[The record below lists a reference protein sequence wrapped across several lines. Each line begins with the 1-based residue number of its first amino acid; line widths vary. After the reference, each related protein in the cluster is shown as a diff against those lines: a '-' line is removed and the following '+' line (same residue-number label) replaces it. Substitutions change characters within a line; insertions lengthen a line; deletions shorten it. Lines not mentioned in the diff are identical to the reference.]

1 MATPP
6 KLSFDIQ
13 AATEAGLSSE
23 DIARHVSGRRGYD
36 YQGARE
42 AGLSDDDII
51 QYNVADVRDVGG
63 LRLAAEEAALT
74 AGTTAPA
81 SLYGLS
87 KGFSTGLAR
96 TPGPPIVKLVGG
108 IGGAL
113 LGGGL
118 GAAAGEGA
126 KSVIREAT
134 DTTGQLTPG
143 TRPFEIGGE
152 TLGFVVGGGAP
163 AIGRGVLAK
172 IGQTGIGQK
181 LGISAEA
188 TVNPVNLGSAEFLSV
203 AADNP
208 GMINAFNRAVGGGL
222 AKTERFL
229 TGGFE
234 TAARAPGVAA
244 LAELTGGTSAA
255 IAGGAAER
263 LDPGDLSTR
272 LTAELIAGVANPTSL
287 VLGIVPDVARTVRTY
302 LPGGGGAEARAANKL
317 AKNLAKIRDDLP
329 EEAQAS
335 FDDLASILREEID
348 DLGIDIG
355 AARETRRETPVF
367 TAAEK
372 TNNLFLKTLQQIVM
386 QRDPKAKQEIL
397 NRSRAGTEAV
407 SQLVDDLFDS
417 YEPSVLAAAS
427 RAQQKLFRKRME
439 EVLNLRITSALE
451 RIAKMETADSAS
463 KIQAGTTLKEG
474 IIKALDDVREIE
486 KQLYSGIDQTM
497 PMSADNVVKAYD
509 ADFLTTDAKGR
520 KYSKFA
526 EREATVPTFIR
537 AFINRAR
544 GEADEVEEA
553 GDFFPELIPESSNV
567 RLSSVSQ
574 GPDGRP
580 TRTLIRTDDAPG
592 NSNTEEFGSV
602 VQLENGQF
610 KATRNVWP
618 RDDHMVRDVELRPEF
633 RIATTDGVTAEP
645 ADLVKTTTKVFDNEA
660 DAISYLFEAQNN
672 MRGLG
677 GVDALTKNF
686 KAVKTKAPVDK
697 KEVQGITS
705 GDLIKFR
712 SEMLRLAREAKGEGV
727 DAGFYSQL
735 ALAADKD
742 MGAKNFQNMS
752 KEQIDQLSKQEYAF
766 MRDLSAANAFSKQ
779 LNDVF
784 TRAFGGDLVAKTASG
799 RDRIIPELAAEK
811 FLAGSGEAATARSL
825 QLDEAINFAINAS
838 SDVRGPFDVRTMDLD
853 ALRGSVKGAEES
865 ILRAAAADALDETP
879 EGPRLNV
886 GRLRTFLRK
895 KGGFIQERYP
905 NLYQELQDANT
916 AEVLLR
922 STQEGLERSDKQLD
936 KMASFRAF
944 LGKNTNPT
952 AEIDRLVGS
961 PGVKVNPNAEQ
972 NLNRLIAFARKAKDE
987 NVMEGLKL
995 AIYDAAYNHAQ
1006 RSDGSIDF
1014 NKLNRY
1020 LFEPMAR
1027 KQPSIMDVLQ
1037 RKGLLADADG
1047 ANEFKSMKEL
1057 ITRGR
1062 RFQETLESGRLGVEG
1077 VDDAEL
1083 ITPTGVFES
1092 FIARVI
1098 GANAAS
1104 TLARK
1109 LGFSGGEIAV
1119 PAAGAQAAQTILTR
1133 MPQGR
1138 AWETLT
1144 EAVKDPKLMAELL
1157 AKAETRREAEAL
1169 GRNPR
1174 LKAVLTTAGGRSLA
1188 DILEPSK
1195 YRGTPTE
1202 ADRRPEAVEQ
1212 SRRPVPVSQTI
1223 QGETR
1228 RPVAP
1233 PVRQVAPQ
1241 PQPAAPRPQ
1250 AAAPQSNLQQ
1260 SRRQF
1265 AELFPTDITSGII
1278 RGQG

>member
-13 AATEAGLSSE
+13 AATEAGLTSE

-42 AGLSDDDII
+42 SGLSDDDII

-87 KGFSTGLAR
+87 KGFATGLAR

-108 IGGAL
+108 VAGAL
-113 LGGGL
+113 FGGGL

-134 DTTGQLTPG
+134 GTTGQLTPG
-143 TRPFEIGGE
+143 ARPFEIGGE

-163 AIGRGVLAK
+163 AIGRGFLAK
-172 IGQTGIGQK
+172 LGQTGIGQK
-181 LGISAEA
+181 LGLSAEA
-188 TVNPVNLGSAEFLSV
+188 TVNPINLGSAEFLSV
-203 AADNP
+203 ASDNP

-222 AKTERFL
+222 GKAEGFL
-229 TGGFE
+229 TKGFE
-234 TAARAPGVAA
+234 TAARAPGAA
-244 LAELTGGTSAA
+244 TLTELTAGTSAA
-255 IAGGAAER
+255 IAGGVAEK
-263 LDPGDLSTR
+263 LNPGDLGWR

-287 VLGIVPDVARTVRTY
+287 VLGVIPDVARTVRTY
-302 LPGGGGAEARAANKL
+302 LPGGGGSDARAVNKL
-317 AKNLAKIRDDLP
+317 VKNLAKIREDLP

-335 FDDLASILREEID
+335 FNDLASILREEID

-355 AARETRRETPVF
+355 AARETSRETPVF
-367 TAAEK
+367 NAAEK

-407 SQLVDDLFDS
+407 SRLVDDLFDS
-417 YEPSVLAAAS
+417 YDPAVLGAAS
-427 RAQQKLFRKRME
+427 RAQQKLFKKRME
-439 EVLNLRITSALE
+439 DILNLRIASALE
-451 RIAKMETADSAS
+451 RIEKIQGTDSAA
-463 KIQAGTTLKEG
+463 KIQAGTVLKQG

-486 KQLYSGIDQTM
+486 KQLYQGIDQTM
-497 PMSADNVVKAYD
+497 PMSGDSVVKAYD
-509 ADFLTTDAKGR
+509 DEFLSYPEKELGV
-520 KYSKFA
+520 SK
-526 EREATVPTFIR
+526 IIQ
-537 AFINRAR
+537 AFVNRAR
-544 GEADEVEEA
+544 GGDEGVAPDYKIDPRSGVFIRTFTDNDGQSFYRVDKVRSKDDIVGRDGDLGEAMAVDKEEV
-553 GDFFPELIPESSNV
+553 GRVV
-567 RLSSVSQ
+567 RRS
-574 GPDGRP
+574 DGR
-580 TRTLIRTDDAPG
+580 
-592 NSNTEEFGSV
+592 
-602 VQLENGQF
+602 
-610 KATRNVWP
+610 
-618 RDDHMVRDVELRPEF
+618 
-633 RIATTDGVTAEP
+633 
-645 ADLVKTTTKVFDNEA
+645 
-660 DAISYLFEAQNN
+660 FEAQTALYRRTREQDDIVGYRNAAYDTEEEAIASLA
-672 MRGLG
+672 RGRGAVNKDDLDQIK
-677 GVDALTKNF
+677 GVAATE
-686 KAVKTKAPVDK
+686 TAP
-697 KEVQGITS
+697 ITS

-712 SEMLRLAREAKGEGV
+712 SDMLRLARESKGEGV
-727 DAGFYSQL
+727 EAGFYAKL
-735 ALAADKD
+735 AKAADD
-742 MGAKNFQNMS
+742 DIGAKNFQNMS

-784 TRAFGGDLVAKTASG
+784 TRAFGGDLVAKTTSG

-853 ALRGSVKGAEES
+853 ALRGSVKGAEET
-865 ILRAAAADALDETP
+865 ILRAVAANALDQTP
-879 EGPRLNV
+879 DGPRLNPA
-886 GRLRTFLRK
+886 RLKTFLRQ

-922 STQEGLERSDKQLD
+922 STQEGLERADKQLD
-936 KMASFRAF
+936 KIASFRAF
-944 LGKNTNPT
+944 LGKDTNPT

-961 PGVKVNPNAEQ
+961 PGVKINPNAEQ
-972 NLNRLIAFARKAKDE
+972 NLNRLIAFSRKSKDE

-995 AIYDAAYNHAQ
+995 AIYDAAYNHAK

-1027 KQPSIMDVLQ
+1027 KQSSVMDILQ

-1047 ANEFKSMKEL
+1047 ANEFKNMKEL

-1062 RFQETLESGRLGVEG
+1062 KFQETLESGRLGVEG

-1092 FIARVI
+1092 FAARLI

-1104 TLARK
+1104 ALARR

-1157 AKAETRREAEAL
+1157 AKAETRRETEQL
-1169 GRNPR
+1169 TRSRR
-1174 LKAVLTTAGGRSLA
+1174 LKAVLTTAGGRALA

-1195 YRGTPTE
+1195 YRGTPTG
-1202 ADRRPEAVEQ
+1202 ADRQPAAVEQ
-1212 SRRPVPVSQTI
+1212 TTRPVPISQTI

-1233 PVRQVAPQ
+1233 MARQVAPQ

>member
-13 AATEAGLSSE
+13 AATEAGLNSE

-81 SLYGLS
+81 SLYGL
-87 KGFSTGLAR
+87 KRGFSTGLSA
-96 TPGPPIVKLVGG
+96 TPGPPIVKLIGG

-113 LGGGL
+113 IGGGL
-118 GAAAGEGA
+118 GAVVGEGA
-126 KSVIREAT
+126 KAVVREAT
-134 DTTGQLTPG
+134 DTTGQITPG
-143 TRPFEIGGE
+143 ARPFEIGGE

-163 AIGRGVLAK
+163 AIGRGVLGK

-188 TVNPVNLGSAEFLSV
+188 TVNPVNLGAAEFLSV

-222 AKTERFL
+222 GKAEGFL
-229 TGGFE
+229 TKGFE
-234 TAARAPGVAA
+234 TAARAPGAAA
-244 LAELTGGTSAA
+244 LTELTAGTSAA
-255 IAGGAAER
+255 IAGGVAEK
-263 LDPGDLSTR
+263 LDPGALGTR

-287 VLGIVPDVARTVRTY
+287 VLGVIPDVFRTVRTF
-302 LPGGGGAEARAANKL
+302 LPGGGGSDARAANKL

-367 TAAEK
+367 NAAEK
-372 TNNLFLKTLQQIVM
+372 TNNLFLKTIQQIVM
-386 QRDPKAKQEIL
+386 QRDPKARQEIL

-407 SQLVDDLFDS
+407 SRLVDDLFDS
-417 YEPSVLAAAS
+417 YEPAALGAAS
-427 RAQQKLFRKRME
+427 RAQQRLFKQRME
-439 EVLNLRITSALE
+439 SILNLRISSALE
-451 RIAKMETADSAS
+451 RIEKIQGTDSAA
-463 KIQAGTTLKEG
+463 KIQAGTALKQG

-486 KQLYSGIDQTM
+486 KQLYQGIDQTM
-497 PMSADNVVKAYD
+497 PMSGDSVVKAYD
-509 ADFLTTDAKGR
+509 DEFFTFTKKGE
-520 KYSKFA
+520 KISKFA
-526 EREATVPTFIR
+526 ERENIVAPFIR
-537 AFINRAR
+537 SFINRAR
-544 GEADEVEEA
+544 G
-553 GDFFPELIPESSNV
+553 GD
-567 RLSSVSQ
+567 
-574 GPDGRP
+574 
-580 TRTLIRTDDAPG
+580 
-592 NSNTEEFGSV
+592 
-602 VQLENGQF
+602 
-610 KATRNVWP
+610 
-618 RDDHMVRDVELRPEF
+618 
-633 RIATTDGVTAEP
+633 
-645 ADLVKTTTKVFDNEA
+645 
-660 DAISYLFEAQNN
+660 
-672 MRGLG
+672 G
-677 GVDALTKNF
+677 GVAP
-686 KAVKTKAPVDK
+686 TKA
-697 KEVQGITS
+697 EAITS

-712 SEMLRLAREAKGEGV
+712 SEMLRLARESKGEGV
-727 DAGFYSQL
+727 EAGFYAKL
-735 ALAADKD
+735 AKAADD
-742 MGAKNFQNMS
+742 DIGAKNFTKMTKQ
-752 KEQIDQLSKQEYAF
+752 QIDQLSKEEYAF
-766 MRDLSAANAFSKQ
+766 MRDLSTANAFSKQ

-784 TRAFGGDLVAKTASG
+784 TRAFGGDLVAKTTSG

-825 QLDEAINFAINAS
+825 QIDEAINFAINAS
-838 SDVRGPFDVRTMDLD
+838 SDVRGPFDVRTMALD
-853 ALRGSVKGAEES
+853 ELRGSIKGAEET
-865 ILRAAAADALDETP
+865 ILRAVAADALDQTP
-879 EGPRLNV
+879 DGPRLNPA
-886 GRLRTFLRK
+886 RLKTFLRQ

-922 STQEGLERSDKQLD
+922 STEEGLKRSDKQLD
-936 KMASFRAF
+936 KIASFRGF
-944 LGKNTNPT
+944 LGKGTNPT

-972 NLNRLIAFARKAKDE
+972 NLNRLIAFAKKSKDE
-987 NVMEGLKL
+987 NVIEGLKL
-995 AIYDAAYNHAQ
+995 SIYDAAYNHAQ
-1006 RSDGSIDF
+1006 RTDGSIDF

-1020 LFEPMAR
+1020 LFGPMAR
-1027 KQPSIMDVLQ
+1027 KQSSVMDVLQ

-1062 RFQETLESGRLGVEG
+1062 SFQETLESGRLGVEG
-1077 VDDAEL
+1077 VDDTEL

-1119 PAAGAQAAQTILTR
+1119 PAAGAQAAQSILTR

-1174 LKAVLTTAGGRSLA
+1174 LKAVLTTAGGRALA

-1195 YRGTPTE
+1195 YRGTPTG
-1202 ADRRPEAVEQ
+1202 ADRQPTAVEQ
-1212 SRRPVPVSQTI
+1212 TTRNVPISQTI

-1228 RPVAP
+1228 RPVSP
-1233 PVRQVAPQ
+1233 PARQVAPQ
-1241 PQPAAPRPQ
+1241 PRPTAPRPQ

>member
-13 AATEAGLSSE
+13 AATEAGLNSE

-42 AGLSDDDII
+42 SGLSDDDII

-74 AGTTAPA
+74 AGTTAPL

-87 KGFSTGLAR
+87 KGFATGFAR

-108 IGGAL
+108 VAGAL
-113 LGGGL
+113 FGGGL

-126 KSVIREAT
+126 KAVIREAT

-143 TRPFEIGGE
+143 ARPFEIGGE

-163 AIGRGVLAK
+163 AIGRGVLSK

-188 TVNPVNLGSAEFLSV
+188 TVNPVNLGAAEFLSV

-234 TAARAPGVAA
+234 TAARSPGIAALTETVSGTAAGVA
-244 LAELTGGTSAA
+244 GGT
-255 IAGGAAER
+255 AEV

-272 LTAELIAGVANPTSL
+272 LIAELVAGLANPTSL
-287 VLGIVPDVARTVRTY
+287 VLGVIPDVFRTIRTFV
-302 LPGGGGAEARAANKL
+302 PGGGGADARARNKVAKDLASIRAN
-317 AKNLAKIRDDLP
+317 LP
-329 EEAQAS
+329 EEAVGS
-335 FDDLASILREEID
+335 FDEVLELLMKEAD
-348 DLGIDIG
+348 DLDIDIG

-372 TNNLFLKTLQQIVM
+372 TNNLFLKTIQQIVM
-386 QRDPKAKQEIL
+386 QRDPKARQEIL

-407 SQLVDDLFDS
+407 SRLVDDLFDS
-417 YEPSVLAAAS
+417 YEPAALGAAS
-427 RAQQKLFRKRME
+427 RAQQKLFKKRME
-439 EVLNLRITSALE
+439 DILNLRIASALE
-451 RIAKMETADSAS
+451 RIEKIQGTDSAA

-486 KQLYSGIDQTM
+486 SQLYRDIDQTM
-497 PMSADNVVKAYD
+497 PMSADEIVKAYD
-509 ADFLTTDAKGR
+509 DEFVSYPEKELGV
-520 KYSKFA
+520 SK
-526 EREATVPTFIR
+526 IIQ
-537 AFINRAR
+537 AFVNRAR
-544 GEADEVEEA
+544 GEADEVEEVV
-553 GDFFPELIPESSNV
+553 DPFLDILSPDSNV
-567 RLSSVSQ
+567 NIGSVSA
-574 GPDGRP
+574 GADGRP
-580 TRTLIRTDDAPG
+580 TRVILRKDKAPG
-592 NSNTEEFGSV
+592 YDREEFGRV
-602 VQLENGQF
+602 VELESGKF
-610 KATRNVWP
+610 RATRNVYP
-618 RDDHMVRDVELRPEF
+618 GDEEIVRTGTPEFFAASPITGKPLDPEEMVRTSDDLFDTEGEAIAFILR
-633 RIATTDGVTAEP
+633 
-645 ADLVKTTTKVFDNEA
+645 N
-660 DAISYLFEAQNN
+660 QNN
-672 MRGLG
+672 IKGVNPSERNIIRGI
-677 GVDALTKNF
+677 
-686 KAVKTKAPVDK
+686 KAPKKAPIDK

-712 SEMLRLAREAKGEGV
+712 SDMLRLARESKGEGV
-727 DAGFYSQL
+727 EAGFYAKL
-735 ALAADKD
+735 AKAADD
-742 MGAKNFQNMS
+742 DIGAKNFQNMS

-853 ALRGSVKGAEES
+853 ALRGSVKGAEET
-865 ILRAAAADALDETP
+865 ILRAVAANALDQTP
-879 EGPRLNV
+879 DGPRLNPA
-886 GRLRTFLRK
+886 RLQTFLRQ

-922 STQEGLERSDKQLD
+922 STQEGLERADKQLD

-944 LGKNTNPT
+944 LGKDTNPS

-961 PGVKVNPNAEQ
+961 PGVKVNPKAEQ
-972 NLNRLIAFARKAKDE
+972 NLNRLIAFSRKSKDE

-995 AIYDAAYNHAQ
+995 AIYDAAYNHAK

-1027 KQPSIMDVLQ
+1027 KQSSVMDILQ

-1047 ANEFKSMKEL
+1047 ANEFKNMKEL

-1062 RFQETLESGRLGVEG
+1062 RFQETLESPTPGMEGVEG
-1077 VDDAEL
+1077 AEL
-1083 ITPTGVFES
+1083 ITEPGFFEA
-1092 FIARVI
+1092 FAARFI
-1098 GANAAS
+1098 GAGAAG

-1109 LGFSGGEIAV
+1109 FGLGDRGGIMI
-1119 PAAGAQAAQTILTR
+1119 PSAGAELARGILTKL
-1133 MPQGR
+1133 PQGR
-1138 AWETLT
+1138 AWEFLT
-1144 EAVKDPKLMAELL
+1144 EAAKDPLLMADLLKKMESRAEVEEL
-1157 AKAETRREAEAL
+1157 ARSR
-1169 GRNPR
+1169 R
-1174 LKAVLTTAGGRSLA
+1174 LKAVLTTAGGRALA

-1195 YRGTPTE
+1195 YRGTPTG
-1202 ADRRPEAVEQ
+1202 ADRQPAAVEQ
-1212 SRRPVPVSQTI
+1212 TTRPVPISQTI

-1233 PVRQVAPQ
+1233 PARQVAPQ
-1241 PQPAAPRPQ
+1241 PRPTAPRPQ

>member
-36 YQGARE
+36 YQGARR

-87 KGFSTGLAR
+87 KGFATGLAR

-108 IGGAL
+108 VAGAL
-113 LGGGL
+113 FGGGL
-118 GAAAGEGA
+118 GAVVGEGA
-126 KSVIREAT
+126 KAVIREAT
-134 DTTGQLTPG
+134 DTTGQVTPG
-143 TRPFEIGGE
+143 ARPFEIGGE

-163 AIGRGVLAK
+163 AIGRGFLAK
-172 IGQTGIGQK
+172 LGQTGIGQK
-181 LGISAEA
+181 LGLSAEA
-188 TVNPVNLGSAEFLSV
+188 TVNPINLGSAEFLSV
-203 AADNP
+203 AAVNP

-244 LAELTGGTSAA
+244 LTELTAGTSAA
-255 IAGGAAER
+255 IAGGVAEK
-263 LDPGDLSTR
+263 LDPGDLGSR
-272 LTAELIAGVANPTSL
+272 LTAELVAGIANPTSL
-287 VLGIVPDVARTVRTY
+287 VLGVIPDVARTARTY
-302 LPGGGGAEARAANKL
+302 LPGGGGAEARAVNNL
-317 AKNLAKIRDDLP
+317 AKNLAKIREDLP

-355 AARETRRETPVF
+355 AARTRSGRLASEEGRRETPIF

-407 SQLVDDLFDS
+407 SRLVDDLFDS
-417 YEPSVLAAAS
+417 YDPAVLGAAS
-427 RAQQKLFRKRME
+427 RAQQKLFKQRVE
-439 EVLNLRITSALE
+439 TILNLRIASALE
-451 RIAKMETADSAS
+451 RIEKIQGTDSAA

-486 KQLYSGIDQTM
+486 SQLYRDIDQTM
-497 PMSADNVVKAYD
+497 PMSADNIVKAYD
-509 ADFLTTDAKGR
+509 DEFVSYPEKELGV
-520 KYSKFA
+520 SK
-526 EREATVPTFIR
+526 IIQ
-537 AFINRAR
+537 AFVKRAR

-592 NSNTEEFGSV
+592 NPNTEEFGSV

-618 RDDHMVRDVELRPEF
+618 KDDHMVRDVELRPEF
-633 RIATTDGVTAEP
+633 RIARPDGVTAEP
-645 ADLVKTTTKVFDNEA
+645 ADLVDTTTTVFDNEA
-660 DAISYLFEAQNN
+660 DAISFLFERQNN

-677 GVDALTKNF
+677 GLDVLINNF
-686 KAVKTKAPVDK
+686 KALKTKAPVDK
-697 KEVQGITS
+697 KEVKGISS

-712 SEMLRLAREAKGEGV
+712 SDMLRLARESKGEGV
-727 DAGFYSQL
+727 EAGFYAKL
-735 ALAADKD
+735 AQAADKD
-742 MGAKNFQNMS
+742 IGAKNFQNMS

-838 SDVRGPFDVRTMDLD
+838 SDIRGPFDVRTMDLD
-853 ALRGSVKGAEES
+853 ALRGSVKGAEET
-865 ILRAAAADALDETP
+865 ILRAVAANALDQTP
-879 EGPRLNV
+879 DGPRLNPA
-886 GRLRTFLRK
+886 RLQTFLRQ

-922 STQEGLERSDKQLD
+922 STQEGLERADKQLD

-944 LGKNTNPT
+944 LGKDTNPT

-961 PGVKVNPNAEQ
+961 PGVKVNPNAEK
-972 NLNRLIAFARKAKDE
+972 NLNRLIAFARKSKDE

-995 AIYDAAYNHAQ
+995 AIYDAAYNHAK

-1027 KQPSIMDVLQ
+1027 KQSSVMDVLQ

-1047 ANEFKSMKEL
+1047 ANEFKNMKEL
-1057 ITRGR
+1057 ITRGQ

-1092 FIARVI
+1092 FAARLI

-1104 TLARK
+1104 ALARR
-1109 LGFSGGEIAV
+1109 LGFTGGEIAV

-1157 AKAETRREAEAL
+1157 AKAETRRETEQLA
-1169 GRNPR
+1169 RSPR
-1174 LKAVLTTAGGRSLA
+1174 LKAVLTTAGGRALA

-1195 YRGTPTE
+1195 YRGTPTG
-1202 ADRRPEAVEQ
+1202 ADRQPAAVEQ
-1212 SRRPVPVSQTI
+1212 TTRPVPISQTI

-1233 PVRQVAPQ
+1233 MARQVAPQ

>member
-13 AATEAGLSSE
+13 AATEAGLNSE

-81 SLYGLS
+81 SLYGL
-87 KGFSTGLAR
+87 KRGFATGLSA
-96 TPGPPIVKLVGG
+96 TPGPPIVKLIGG

-113 LGGGL
+113 IGGGL
-118 GAAAGEGA
+118 GAVVGEGA
-126 KSVIREAT
+126 KAVVREAT
-134 DTTGQLTPG
+134 DTTGQITPG
-143 TRPFEIGGE
+143 ARPFEIGGE

-163 AIGRGVLAK
+163 VIGRGALAK

-188 TVNPVNLGSAEFLSV
+188 TVNPINLGAAEFLSV

-222 AKTERFL
+222 GKAEGFL
-229 TGGFE
+229 TKGFE
-234 TAARAPGVAA
+234 TAARAPGAAA
-244 LAELTGGTSAA
+244 LTELTAGTSAA
-255 IAGGAAER
+255 IAGGVAEK
-263 LDPGDLSTR
+263 LDPGALGTR

-287 VLGIVPDVARTVRTY
+287 VLGVIPDVARTVRTF
-302 LPGGGGAEARAANKL
+302 LPGGGGSDARAANKL

-367 TAAEK
+367 NAAEK
-372 TNNLFLKTLQQIVM
+372 TNNLFLKTIQQIVM
-386 QRDPKAKQEIL
+386 QRDPKARQEIL

-407 SQLVDDLFDS
+407 SRLVDDLFDS
-417 YEPSVLAAAS
+417 YEPAALGAAS
-427 RAQQKLFRKRME
+427 RAQQRLFKQRME
-439 EVLNLRITSALE
+439 SILNLRISSALE
-451 RIAKMETADSAS
+451 RIEKIQGTDSAA
-463 KIQAGTTLKEG
+463 KIQAGTALKEG
-474 IIKALDDVREIE
+474 IIRALDDVREIE
-486 KQLYSGIDQTM
+486 KQLYQGIDQTM
-497 PMSADNVVKAYD
+497 PMSGDSVVKAYD
-509 ADFLTTDAKGR
+509 DEFLTTDARTGQQ
-520 KYSKFA
+520 YSKFA
-526 EREATVPTFIR
+526 EREATVSPFIR

-544 GEADEVEEA
+544 G
-553 GDFFPELIPESSNV
+553 GDGGV
-567 RLSSVSQ
+567 A
-574 GPDGRP
+574 PDYNIDPRSGVFIK
-580 TRTLIRTDDAPG
+580 TFTDD
-592 NSNTEEFGSV
+592 
-602 VQLENGQF
+602 NGQAYYRVD
-610 KATRNVWP
+610 KVSR
-618 RDDHMVRDVELRPEF
+618 RDELVGRDGDIGEAASLAGPYDSEEVGRVVRRS
-633 RIATTDGVTAEP
+633 DG
-645 ADLVKTTTKVFDNEA
+645 K
-660 DAISYLFEAQNN
+660 FEAQTALYRRNREQDDIVGYRN
-672 MRGLG
+672 AAYDTEEEAIASLARGRADVNKDDLAKIK
-677 GVDALTKNF
+677 GV
-686 KAVKTKAPVDK
+686 APT
-697 KEVQGITS
+697 EVEGINS

-727 DAGFYSQL
+727 EAGFYAKL
-735 ALAADKD
+735 AKAADD
-742 MGAKNFQNMS
+742 DIGAKNFQKMS
-752 KEQIDQLSKQEYAF
+752 KEQIDQLGKKEYAF
-766 MRDLSAANAFSKQ
+766 MRDLSTANSFSKQ

-784 TRAFGGDLVAKTASG
+784 TRAFGGDLVAKTTSG

-825 QLDEAINFAINAS
+825 QIDEAINFAINAS
-838 SDVRGPFDVRTMDLD
+838 SDVRGPFDVRTMALD
-853 ALRGSVKGAEES
+853 ELRGSIKGAEET
-865 ILRAAAADALDETP
+865 ILRAVAANALDQTP
-879 EGPRLNV
+879 DGPRLNPA
-886 GRLRTFLRK
+886 RLKTFLRQ

-922 STQEGLERSDKQLD
+922 STQEGLKRSDKQLN
-936 KMASFRAF
+936 KISSFRGF
-944 LGKNTNPT
+944 LGKGTNPT

-961 PGVKVNPNAEQ
+961 PGVKINPNAEQ
-972 NLNRLIAFARKAKDE
+972 NLNRLIAFAKKSKDE
-987 NVMEGLKL
+987 NVIEGLKL
-995 AIYDAAYNHAQ
+995 SIYDAAYNHAQ
-1006 RSDGSIDF
+1006 RTDGSIDF
-1014 NKLNRY
+1014 NKLDRY
-1020 LFEPMAR
+1020 LFGPMAR
-1027 KQPSIMDVLQ
+1027 KQSSVMDVLQ

-1062 RFQETLESGRLGVEG
+1062 SFQETLESGRLGVEG
-1077 VDDAEL
+1077 VDDTEL

-1119 PAAGAQAAQTILTR
+1119 PAAGAQAAQSILTR

-1174 LKAVLTTAGGRSLA
+1174 LKAVLTTAGGRALA

-1195 YRGTPTE
+1195 YRGTPTG
-1202 ADRRPEAVEQ
+1202 ADRQPTAVEQ
-1212 SRRPVPVSQTI
+1212 TTRNVPISQTI

-1228 RPVAP
+1228 RPVP
-1233 PVRQVAPQ
+1233 PPARQVAPQ
-1241 PQPAAPRPQ
+1241 PRPTAPRPQ

>member
-13 AATEAGLSSE
+13 AATEAGLTSE

-63 LRLAAEEAALT
+63 FRLAAEEAALT

-108 IGGAL
+108 VAGAL
-113 LGGGL
+113 FGGGL

-143 TRPFEIGGE
+143 ARPFEIGGE

-244 LAELTGGTSAA
+244 LTELTAGTSAA

-335 FDDLASILREEID
+335 FDDLARILQEEID

-386 QRDPKAKQEIL
+386 QRDPKARQEIL

-417 YEPSVLAAAS
+417 YEPSALAAAS

-439 EVLNLRITSALE
+439 EVLNLRITTALE

-509 ADFLTTDAKGR
+509 ADFFTTDAKGNQ
-520 KYSKFA
+520 YSKFA
-526 EREATVPTFIR
+526 EREATVPPFIR

-544 GEADEVEEA
+544 G
-553 GDFFPELIPESSNV
+553 GDGGV
-567 RLSSVSQ
+567 A
-574 GPDGRP
+574 PDYNIDPRSGVFIK
-580 TRTLIRTDDAPG
+580 TFTDD
-592 NSNTEEFGSV
+592 
-602 VQLENGQF
+602 NGQTF
-610 KATRNVWP
+610 YRVDK
-618 RDDHMVRDVELRPEF
+618 VRRKD
-633 RIATTDGVTAEP
+633 
-645 ADLVKTTTKVFDNEA
+645 DLVGRDGDLGEA
-660 DAISYLFEAQNN
+660 MAVDKEEVGRVVRRSDGKFEAQTALYRRTREQDDIVGYRNAAYDTEEEAIASLA
-672 MRGLG
+672 RGRG
-677 GVDALTKNF
+677 GVNKDDLDRIKG
-686 KAVKTKAPVDK
+686 VAPT
-697 KEVQGITS
+697 EVEGINS

-752 KEQIDQLSKQEYAF
+752 KAQIDQLSKEEYAF

-799 RDRIIPELAAEK
+799 RARIIPELAAEK

-879 EGPRLNV
+879 DGPRLNI

-944 LGKNTNPT
+944 LGKDTNPT

-961 PGVKVNPNAEQ
+961 PGVKVNPNAEK

-1062 RFQETLESGRLGVEG
+1062 SFQETLESGRLGVEG

-1157 AKAETRREAEAL
+1157 AKAETRRE
-1169 GRNPR
+1169 
-1174 LKAVLTTAGGRSLA
+1174 
-1188 DILEPSK
+1188 
-1195 YRGTPTE
+1195 TE
-1202 ADRRPEAVEQ
+1202 ATGP
-1212 SRRPVPVSQTI
+1212 
-1223 QGETR
+1223 
-1228 RPVAP
+1228 
-1233 PVRQVAPQ
+1233 
-1241 PQPAAPRPQ
+1241 
-1250 AAAPQSNLQQ
+1250 
-1260 SRRQF
+1260 
-1265 AELFPTDITSGII
+1265 
-1278 RGQG
+1278 

>member
-13 AATEAGLSSE
+13 AATEAGLTSE

-87 KGFSTGLAR
+87 KGFATGFAR

-108 IGGAL
+108 VAGAL
-113 LGGGL
+113 FGGGL

-134 DTTGQLTPG
+134 GTTGQLTPG
-143 TRPFEIGGE
+143 ARPFEIGGE

-163 AIGRGVLAK
+163 TIGRGVLAK

-188 TVNPVNLGSAEFLSV
+188 TVNPINLGSAEFLSV

-222 AKTERFL
+222 GRTERFL
-229 TGGFE
+229 TSGFE
-234 TAARAPGVAA
+234 TAARAPGAAA
-244 LAELTGGTSAA
+244 LTELTAGTSAA
-255 IAGGAAER
+255 IAGGVAEK
-263 LDPGDLSTR
+263 LDPGDLGSR
-272 LTAELIAGVANPTSL
+272 LTAELIAGIANPTSL
-287 VLGIVPDVARTVRTY
+287 VLGTIPDVFRTVRTY
-302 LPGGGGAEARAANKL
+302 LPGGGGARQRDLNNVS
-317 AKNLAKIRDDLP
+317 KNLAEVRADLP
-329 EEAQAS
+329 EEALDA
-335 FDDLASILREEID
+335 FDEIMKTLLKEADDLD
-348 DLGIDIG
+348 IDIG

-386 QRDPKAKQEIL
+386 QRDPKARQEIL
-397 NRSRAGTEAV
+397 NRSRAGSQAV
-407 SQLVDDLFDS
+407 SKLVDDLFDS
-417 YEPSVLAAAS
+417 YDPAVLGAAS
-427 RAQQKLFRKRME
+427 RAQQKLFKKRVE
-439 EVLNLRITSALE
+439 DILNLRIASALE
-451 RIAKMETADSAS
+451 RIEKIQGTDSAA

-486 KQLYSGIDQTM
+486 SQLYRDIDQTM
-497 PMSADNVVKAYD
+497 PMSAENIVKAYD
-509 ADFLTTDAKGR
+509 DEFVSYPEKELGV
-520 KYSKFA
+520 SK
-526 EREATVPTFIR
+526 IIQ
-537 AFINRAR
+537 AFVNRAR

-592 NSNTEEFGSV
+592 NPNTEEFGSV

-645 ADLVKTTTKVFDNEA
+645 ADLVKSTTKVFNNEA

-677 GVDALTKNF
+677 GVDALIKNF

-697 KEVQGITS
+697 KEVKGISS

-712 SEMLRLAREAKGEGV
+712 SDMLRLARESKGEGV
-727 DAGFYSQL
+727 EAGFYAKL
-735 ALAADKD
+735 AQAADKD
-742 MGAKNFQNMS
+742 IGAKNFQSMT

-853 ALRGSVKGAEES
+853 ALRGSIKGAEET
-865 ILRAAAADALDETP
+865 ILRAVAANALDQTP
-879 EGPRLNV
+879 DGPRLNPA
-886 GRLRTFLRK
+886 RLQTFLRQ

-922 STQEGLERSDKQLD
+922 STQEGLERADKQLD

-944 LGKNTNPT
+944 LGKDTNPT

-961 PGVKVNPNAEQ
+961 PGVKVNPNAEK
-972 NLNRLIAFARKAKDE
+972 NLNRLIAFARKSKDE

-995 AIYDAAYNHAQ
+995 AIYDAAYNHAK

-1027 KQPSIMDVLQ
+1027 KQSSVMDVLQ

-1062 RFQETLESGRLGVEG
+1062 RFQETLESTTPGMEGVEG
-1077 VDDAEL
+1077 AEL
-1083 ITPTGVFES
+1083 VTEPGFFEA
-1092 FIARVI
+1092 FAARFI
-1098 GANAAS
+1098 GAGAAG

-1109 LGFSGGEIAV
+1109 FGLGDRGGIMI
-1119 PAAGAQAAQTILTR
+1119 PSAGAELARGILTKL
-1133 MPQGR
+1133 PQGR
-1138 AWETLT
+1138 AWEFLT
-1144 EAVKDPKLMAELL
+1144 EAVKDPVLMAELL
-1157 AKAETRREAEAL
+1157 QKVESRTELEKLARS
-1169 GRNPR
+1169 PR
-1174 LKAVLTTAGGRSLA
+1174 LKAVLTTAGGRALA

-1195 YRGTPTE
+1195 YRGAPTG
-1202 ADRRPEAVEQ
+1202 ADRQPETVAQ
-1212 SRRPVPVSQTI
+1212 STRQVPISQTI

-1233 PVRQVAPQ
+1233 MARQVAPQ

-1260 SRRQF
+1260 SRARF
-1265 AELFPTDITSGII
+1265 AELFPSDITSGII

>member
-36 YQGARE
+36 YKGARE

-63 LRLAAEEAALT
+63 FRLAAEEAALT

-96 TPGPPIVKLVGG
+96 TPGPPIVKLFGG

-126 KSVIREAT
+126 KAVIREAT

-234 TAARAPGVAA
+234 TAARSPGIAALTETVSGTAAGVA
-244 LAELTGGTSAA
+244 GGT
-255 IAGGAAER
+255 AEV

-272 LTAELIAGVANPTSL
+272 LIAELVAGLANPTSL

-317 AKNLAKIRDDLP
+317 AKNLAKIRDELP

-355 AARETRRETPVF
+355 AARTGSGRLSSEEGKRETPVF

-386 QRDPKAKQEIL
+386 QRDPKARQEIL

-407 SQLVDDLFDS
+407 SRLVDDLFDS

-474 IIKALDDVREIE
+474 IIKALNDVREIE

-509 ADFLTTDAKGR
+509 TDFFTTDARTGQQ
-520 KYSKFA
+520 YSKFA
-526 EREATVPTFIR
+526 EREATVPPFIR

-544 GEADEVEEA
+544 GGDGGVAPDYNIDPRSGVFIRRSTNTEGEPLFKIDKIRRKDDLVGRDGDLGEAMAVDKEEVGRVLRRSDGKYEAQTALYRRTREQDDIVGYRNAAYDTEEEA
-553 GDFFPELIPESSNV
+553 IASLVRGRGDVNKDDLAKIKGV
-567 RLSSVSQ
+567 A
-574 GPDGRP
+574 P
-580 TRTLIRTDDAPG
+580 T
-592 NSNTEEFGSV
+592 
-602 VQLENGQF
+602 
-610 KATRNVWP
+610 
-618 RDDHMVRDVELRPEF
+618 DVE
-633 RIATTDGVTAEP
+633 
-645 ADLVKTTTKVFDNEA
+645 
-660 DAISYLFEAQNN
+660 
-672 MRGLG
+672 
-677 GVDALTKNF
+677 
-686 KAVKTKAPVDK
+686 
-697 KEVQGITS
+697 GINS

-742 MGAKNFQNMS
+742 MGAKNFQKMS
-752 KEQIDQLSKQEYAF
+752 KEQIDQLSKEEYAF

-879 EGPRLNV
+879 EGPRLNI

-944 LGKNTNPT
+944 LGKDTNPT

-1027 KQPSIMDVLQ
+1027 KQSSVMDVLQ

-1092 FIARVI
+1092 FVARVI

-1104 TLARK
+1104 RLASK
-1109 LGFSGGEIAV
+1109 LGFTGGEIAV

-1157 AKAETRREAEAL
+1157 AKAETRRETEAL

-1174 LKAVLTTAGGRSLA
+1174 LKAVMTTAGGRSLA

-1195 YRGTPTE
+1195 YRGTPTD

-1212 SRRPVPVSQTI
+1212 TRRPVPIGQTI

-1233 PVRQVAPQ
+1233 MARQVAPQ

>member
-13 AATEAGLSSE
+13 AATEAGLNSE

-81 SLYGLS
+81 SLYGL
-87 KGFSTGLAR
+87 KRGFATGLSA
-96 TPGPPIVKLVGG
+96 TPGPPIVKLIGG

-113 LGGGL
+113 IGGGL
-118 GAAAGEGA
+118 GAVVGEGA
-126 KSVIREAT
+126 KAVVREAT
-134 DTTGQLTPG
+134 DTTGQITPG
-143 TRPFEIGGE
+143 ARPFEIGGE

-163 AIGRGVLAK
+163 VIGRGALAK

-188 TVNPVNLGSAEFLSV
+188 TVNPINLGAAEFLSV

-222 AKTERFL
+222 AKTERLL

-234 TAARAPGVAA
+234 TAARSPGIAALTETVSGTAAGVA
-244 LAELTGGTSAA
+244 GGT
-255 IAGGAAER
+255 AEV

-272 LTAELIAGVANPTSL
+272 LIAELVAGLANPTSL
-287 VLGIVPDVARTVRTY
+287 VLGIVPDVARTIRTY
-302 LPGGGGAEARAANKL
+302 LPGGGGSDARAANKL

-367 TAAEK
+367 NAAEK
-372 TNNLFLKTLQQIVM
+372 TNNLFLKTIQQIVM
-386 QRDPKAKQEIL
+386 QRDPKARQEIL

-407 SQLVDDLFDS
+407 SRLVDDLFDS
-417 YEPSVLAAAS
+417 YEPAALGAAS
-427 RAQQKLFRKRME
+427 RAQQRLFKQRME
-439 EVLNLRITSALE
+439 SILNLRISSALE
-451 RIAKMETADSAS
+451 RIEKIQGTDSAA
-463 KIQAGTTLKEG
+463 KIQAGTTLKQG

-486 KQLYSGIDQTM
+486 KQLYQGIEQTM
-497 PMSADNVVKAYD
+497 PMSGDSVVKAYD
-509 ADFLTTDAKGR
+509 DEFLSYPEKELGV
-520 KYSKFA
+520 SK
-526 EREATVPTFIR
+526 IIQ
-537 AFINRAR
+537 AFVNRAR
-544 GEADEVEEA
+544 GGDEGVAPDYNIDPRSGVFIKTFTDDDGQAFYRVDKIRSKDDLVGRDGDLGEAMSVSTDEV
-553 GDFFPELIPESSNV
+553 GRVV
-567 RLSSVSQ
+567 RRS
-574 GPDGRP
+574 DG
-580 TRTLIRTDDAPG
+580 
-592 NSNTEEFGSV
+592 
-602 VQLENGQF
+602 
-610 KATRNVWP
+610 K
-618 RDDHMVRDVELRPEF
+618 
-633 RIATTDGVTAEP
+633 
-645 ADLVKTTTKVFDNEA
+645 
-660 DAISYLFEAQNN
+660 FEAQTALYNN
-672 MRGLG
+672 EVRGYEYIAGYRNAAYDTEEEAIASLARG
-677 GVDALTKNF
+677 RGAVNKDDLAKIKGVAS
-686 KAVKTKAPVDK
+686 
-697 KEVQGITS
+697 KEVKGITS

-712 SEMLRLAREAKGEGV
+712 SDMLRLARESKGEGV
-727 DAGFYSQL
+727 EAGFYAKL
-735 ALAADKD
+735 AKAADD
-742 MGAKNFQNMS
+742 DIGAKNFQKMS
-752 KEQIDQLSKQEYAF
+752 KEQIDQLGKKEYEF
-766 MRDLSAANAFSKQ
+766 MRDLSTANSFSKQ

-784 TRAFGGDLVAKTASG
+784 TRAFGGDLVAKTTSG

-825 QLDEAINFAINAS
+825 QIDEAINFAINAS
-838 SDVRGPFDVRTMDLD
+838 SDVRGPFDVQTMALD
-853 ALRGSVKGAEES
+853 ELRGSIKGAEET
-865 ILRAAAADALDETP
+865 ILRAVAANALDQTP
-879 EGPRLNV
+879 DGPRLNPA
-886 GRLRTFLRK
+886 RLKTFLRQ

-922 STQEGLERSDKQLD
+922 STQEGLKRSDKQLN
-936 KMASFRAF
+936 KIASFRGF
-944 LGKNTNPT
+944 LGKGTNPT

-961 PGVKVNPNAEQ
+961 PGVKINPNAEQ
-972 NLNRLIAFARKAKDE
+972 NLNRLIAFVKKSKDE
-987 NVMEGLKL
+987 NVIEGLKL
-995 AIYDAAYNHAQ
+995 SIYDAAYNHAQ
-1006 RSDGSIDF
+1006 RTDGSIDF

-1020 LFEPMAR
+1020 LFGPMAR
-1027 KQPSIMDVLQ
+1027 KQSSVMDVLQ

-1062 RFQETLESGRLGVEG
+1062 SFQETLESGRLGVEG
-1077 VDDAEL
+1077 VDDTEL

-1119 PAAGAQAAQTILTR
+1119 PAAGAQAAQSILTR

-1157 AKAETRREAEAL
+1157 AKAETRRETEAL

-1174 LKAVLTTAGGRSLA
+1174 LKAVLTTAGGRALA

-1195 YRGTPTE
+1195 YRGTPTG
-1202 ADRRPEAVEQ
+1202 ADRQPTAVEQ
-1212 SRRPVPVSQTI
+1212 TTRNVPISQTI

-1228 RPVAP
+1228 RPVP
-1233 PVRQVAPQ
+1233 PPARQVAPQ
-1241 PQPAAPRPQ
+1241 PQPTAPRPQ

>member
-13 AATEAGLSSE
+13 AATEAGLTSE

-42 AGLSDDDII
+42 SGLSDDDII

-63 LRLAAEEAALT
+63 LRLAAEEAGLT

-87 KGFSTGLAR
+87 KGFTAGFAR

-108 IGGAL
+108 VAGAL
-113 LGGGL
+113 FGGGL

-126 KSVIREAT
+126 KAVIREAT
-134 DTTGQLTPG
+134 DTTGQVTPG
-143 TRPFEIGGE
+143 ARPFEIGGE

-163 AIGRGVLAK
+163 AIGRGFLAK
-172 IGQTGIGQK
+172 LGQTGIGQK
-181 LGISAEA
+181 LGLSAEA
-188 TVNPVNLGSAEFLSV
+188 TVNPINLGSAEFLSV
-203 AADNP
+203 ASDNP
-208 GMINAFNRAVGGGL
+208 GMINAFNRTVGGGL
-222 AKTERFL
+222 GATERFL
-229 TGGFE
+229 TSGFE
-234 TAARAPGVAA
+234 TAARAPGAAA
-244 LAELTGGTSAA
+244 LTELTAGTSAA
-255 IAGGAAER
+255 IAGGVAEK
-263 LDPGDLSTR
+263 LDPGDLGSR

-287 VLGIVPDVARTVRTY
+287 VLGVIPDVAKTARTY
-302 LPGGGGAEARAANKL
+302 LPGGGGADARAVNKL
-317 AKNLAKIRDDLP
+317 VKNLAKIREDLP

-355 AARETRRETPVF
+355 AARETSRETPVF
-367 TAAEK
+367 NAAEK

-407 SQLVDDLFDS
+407 SRLVDDLFDS
-417 YEPSVLAAAS
+417 YDPAVLGAAS
-427 RAQQKLFRKRME
+427 RAQQKLFKKRME
-439 EVLNLRITSALE
+439 DILNLRIASALE
-451 RIAKMETADSAS
+451 RIEKIQGTDSAA
-463 KIQAGTTLKEG
+463 KIQAGTVLKQG

-486 KQLYSGIDQTM
+486 KQLYQGIDQTM
-497 PMSADNVVKAYD
+497 PMSGDSVVKAYD
-509 ADFLTTDAKGR
+509 DEFLSYPEKELGV
-520 KYSKFA
+520 SK
-526 EREATVPTFIR
+526 IIQ
-537 AFINRAR
+537 AFVNRAR
-544 GEADEVEEA
+544 GGDEGVAPDYNIDPRSGVRIKTLQNGDIRVNKVKNSDDLVERDGDPGEAMVAITEEV
-553 GDFFPELIPESSNV
+553 GTV
-567 RLSSVSQ
+567 TRR
-574 GPDGRP
+574 PDGRF
-580 TRTLIRTDDAPG
+580 DA
-592 NSNTEEFGSV
+592 NTAIYSRRREEDSISAYRSV
-602 VQLENGQF
+602 TYDTQEEAVASLARGRNRVNKNDLDQIKGVS
-610 KATRNVWP
+610 AT
-618 RDDHMVRDVELRPEF
+618 E
-633 RIATTDGVTAEP
+633 TAP
-645 ADLVKTTTKVFDNEA
+645 
-660 DAISYLFEAQNN
+660 
-672 MRGLG
+672 
-677 GVDALTKNF
+677 
-686 KAVKTKAPVDK
+686 
-697 KEVQGITS
+697 ITS

-712 SEMLRLAREAKGEGV
+712 SDMLRLARESKGEGV
-727 DAGFYSQL
+727 EAGFYAKL
-735 ALAADKD
+735 AKAADD
-742 MGAKNFQNMS
+742 DIGAKNFQNMS

-784 TRAFGGDLVAKTASG
+784 TRAFGGDLVAKTTSG

-853 ALRGSVKGAEES
+853 ALRGSVKGAEET
-865 ILRAAAADALDETP
+865 ILRAVAANALDQTP
-879 EGPRLNV
+879 DGPRLNPA
-886 GRLRTFLRK
+886 RLKTFLRQ

-922 STQEGLERSDKQLD
+922 STQEGLERADKQLD

-944 LGKNTNPT
+944 LGKDTNPT

-961 PGVKVNPNAEQ
+961 PGVKVNPNAEK
-972 NLNRLIAFARKAKDE
+972 NLNRLIAFARKSKDE

-995 AIYDAAYNHAQ
+995 AIYDAAYNHAK

-1027 KQPSIMDVLQ
+1027 KQSSVMDVLQ

-1092 FIARVI
+1092 FAARLI

-1104 TLARK
+1104 ALARR

-1157 AKAETRREAEAL
+1157 AKAETRRETEQLA
-1169 GRNPR
+1169 RSPR
-1174 LKAVLTTAGGRSLA
+1174 LKAVLTTAGGRALA

-1195 YRGTPTE
+1195 YRGTPTG
-1202 ADRRPEAVEQ
+1202 ADRQPAAVEQ
-1212 SRRPVPVSQTI
+1212 TTRPVPISQTI

-1233 PVRQVAPQ
+1233 MARQVAPQ

>member
-13 AATEAGLSSE
+13 AATEAGLNSE

-87 KGFSTGLAR
+87 KGFATGFAR

-108 IGGAL
+108 VAGAL
-113 LGGGL
+113 FGGGL

-126 KSVIREAT
+126 KAVIREAT

-143 TRPFEIGGE
+143 ARPFEIGGE

-163 AIGRGVLAK
+163 VIGRGVLSK

-188 TVNPVNLGSAEFLSV
+188 TVNPVNLGAAEFLSV

-222 AKTERFL
+222 GKAEGFL
-229 TGGFE
+229 TKGFE
-234 TAARAPGVAA
+234 TAARAPGAAA
-244 LAELTGGTSAA
+244 LAELTAGTSAA
-255 IAGGAAER
+255 IAGGVAEK
-263 LDPGDLSTR
+263 LDPGDLGSR
-272 LTAELIAGVANPTSL
+272 LTAELVAGVVNPTSL
-287 VLGIVPDVARTVRTY
+287 VLGIVPDVAQTVRTF
-302 LPGGGGAEARAANKL
+302 LPGGGGSDARAANKL

-367 TAAEK
+367 NAAEK
-372 TNNLFLKTLQQIVM
+372 TNNLFLKTIQQIVM
-386 QRDPKAKQEIL
+386 QRDPKARQEIL

-407 SQLVDDLFDS
+407 SRLVDDLFDS
-417 YEPSVLAAAS
+417 YEPAALSAAS
-427 RAQQKLFRKRME
+427 RAQQRLFKQRME
-439 EVLNLRITSALE
+439 SILNLRISSALE
-451 RIAKMETADSAS
+451 RIEKIQGTDSAA
-463 KIQAGTTLKEG
+463 KIQAGTALKEG

-486 KQLYSGIDQTM
+486 SQLYRGIDQTM
-497 PMSADNVVKAYD
+497 PMSGDSVVKAYD
-509 ADFLTTDAKGR
+509 DEFLSYPEKELGV
-520 KYSKFA
+520 SK
-526 EREATVPTFIR
+526 IIQ
-537 AFINRAR
+537 AFVNRAR
-544 GEADEVEEA
+544 GGDEGVAPDYNIDPRTGVFIRTFTDNDGKSFYRIDKVRNKDDLVGRDGDLGEAAYVDKEEVGRVVRRSDGKFDAQTALYRRTREQDDIVGYRNAAYDTEEEA
-553 GDFFPELIPESSNV
+553 IASLARGRGDVNK
-567 RLSSVSQ
+567 
-574 GPDGRP
+574 
-580 TRTLIRTDDAPG
+580 DDLNQIKGVAATEAAP
-592 NSNTEEFGSV
+592 
-602 VQLENGQF
+602 
-610 KATRNVWP
+610 
-618 RDDHMVRDVELRPEF
+618 
-633 RIATTDGVTAEP
+633 
-645 ADLVKTTTKVFDNEA
+645 
-660 DAISYLFEAQNN
+660 
-672 MRGLG
+672 
-677 GVDALTKNF
+677 
-686 KAVKTKAPVDK
+686 
-697 KEVQGITS
+697 ITS

-712 SEMLRLAREAKGEGV
+712 SDMLRLARESKGEGV
-727 DAGFYSQL
+727 EAGFYAKL
-735 ALAADKD
+735 AQAADND
-742 MGAKNFQNMS
+742 IGAKNFQKMS

-766 MRDLSAANAFSKQ
+766 MRDLSTANSFSKQ

-784 TRAFGGDLVAKTASG
+784 TRAFGGDLVAKTTSG

-825 QLDEAINFAINAS
+825 QIDEAIKFAINAS
-838 SDVRGPFDVRTMDLD
+838 SDVRGPFDVRTMALD
-853 ALRGSVKGAEES
+853 ELRGSIKGAEET
-865 ILRAAAADALDETP
+865 ILRAVAANALDQTP
-879 EGPRLNV
+879 DGPRLNPA
-886 GRLRTFLRK
+886 RLKTFLRQ

-922 STQEGLERSDKQLD
+922 STQEGLKRSDKQLN
-936 KMASFRAF
+936 KIASFRGF
-944 LGKNTNPT
+944 LGKGTNPT

-961 PGVKVNPNAEQ
+961 PGVKINPNAEE
-972 NLNRLIAFARKAKDE
+972 NLNRLIAFARKSKDE
-987 NVMEGLKL
+987 NVIEGLKL
-995 AIYDAAYNHAQ
+995 SIYDAAYNHAK
-1006 RSDGSIDF
+1006 RDDGSIDF

-1027 KQPSIMDVLQ
+1027 KQSSVMDVLQ

-1062 RFQETLESGRLGVEG
+1062 SFQETLESGRLGVEG
-1077 VDDAEL
+1077 VDDTEL

-1119 PAAGAQAAQTILTR
+1119 PAAGAQAAQSILTR

-1138 AWETLT
+1138 AWEALT
-1144 EAVKDPKLMAELL
+1144 EAVKDPNLMAELL
-1157 AKAETRREAEAL
+1157 AKAEKRRETEQLA
-1169 GRNPR
+1169 RSRR
-1174 LKAVLTTAGGRSLA
+1174 LKAVLTTAGGRALA

-1195 YRGTPTE
+1195 YRGAPTG
-1202 ADRRPEAVEQ
+1202 ADRQPESVAQ
-1212 SRRPVPVSQTI
+1212 STRRVPIGQTI
-1223 QGETR
+1223 QGEPR
-1228 RPVAP
+1228 RPVP
-1233 PVRQVAPQ
+1233 PPARQVAPQ

-1260 SRRQF
+1260 SRARF
-1265 AELFPTDITSGII
+1265 AELFPSDITSGII

>member
-13 AATEAGLSSE
+13 AATEAGLTSE

-108 IGGAL
+108 VAGAL
-113 LGGGL
+113 FGGGL

-143 TRPFEIGGE
+143 ARPFEIGGE

-234 TAARAPGVAA
+234 TAARSPGIAALTETVSGTAAGVA
-244 LAELTGGTSAA
+244 G
-255 IAGGAAER
+255 GGAEV

-272 LTAELIAGVANPTSL
+272 LIAELVAGLANPTSL

-509 ADFLTTDAKGR
+509 ADFFTTDARTGQKA
-520 KYSKFA
+520 SKFA
-526 EREATVPTFIR
+526 EREATVPPFIR

-544 GEADEVEEA
+544 G
-553 GDFFPELIPESSNV
+553 GDGGV
-567 RLSSVSQ
+567 A
-574 GPDGRP
+574 PDYNIDPRSGVF
-580 TRTLIRTDDAPG
+580 IKSFTDDSGQAYYRVDKVSRRDELVGRDGDIGEAASLAGPYD
-592 NSNTEEFGSV
+592 SEEVGRV
-602 VQLENGQF
+602 V
-610 KATRNVWP
+610 R
-618 RDDHMVRDVELRPEF
+618 RS
-633 RIATTDGVTAEP
+633 DG
-645 ADLVKTTTKVFDNEA
+645 K
-660 DAISYLFEAQNN
+660 FEAQTALYRRNREQDDIVGYRN
-672 MRGLG
+672 AAYDTEEEAIASLARGRADVNKDDLAKIK
-677 GVDALTKNF
+677 GV
-686 KAVKTKAPVDK
+686 APTDV
-697 KEVQGITS
+697 EGINS

-752 KEQIDQLSKQEYAF
+752 KAQIDQLSKEEYAF

-879 EGPRLNV
+879 DGPRLNI

-944 LGKNTNPT
+944 LGKDTNPT

-1027 KQPSIMDVLQ
+1027 KQSSVMDVLQ

-1104 TLARK
+1104 RLASK

-1119 PAAGAQAAQTILTR
+1119 PAAGAQAAQAILTK

-1157 AKAETRREAEAL
+1157 AKAETRRETQEL

-1250 AAAPQSNLQQ
+1250 AAAPQANLQQ